1 MPVSPRDFALWAS
14 ATGNKYPQTPEE
26 KMAAA
31 PHAYDFA
38 KNLGKTGANAP
49 GSRVGGRIVFDQPI
63 SAQFADDNSV
73 LHSPV
78 TPDNN
83 VPKVAGTLDNTM
95 TGEHYDNQQRD
106 MREDNARSN
115 NLVRN
120 LGRAALATGVVAGG
134 AILATRPEAR
144 QAVRGA
150 IDTAQQQASNIGNRI
165 SDFLGGLGV
174 SRSVDNETIHNTGD
188 VTPPT
193 TSQRYQQEQ
202 IPNAMQEL
210 QAAKGAN
217 VGTPEKA
224 TVPTTTASTG
234 VKPVTES
241 EIISTSQTFTPR
253 ETGFR
258 SAALAEY
265 ENAMPAT
272 ETVQEA
278 RRQAAT
284 AQLQRA
290 AESIRSRE
298 PYQMEIPGVGGTL
311 MALRSKEAG
320 VTPEQAGVYQAPPA
334 PKLGPSTEQYSLLH
348 TTPDPWTGEY
358 TPAVPTYSPSQ
369 QTSDLNPTVKEQ
381 LDIPAR
387 NIGYSGSGRI
397 VHHGEVPAPKLGG
410 RSLVRIQG
418 EGPSRETAT
427 VEQQFYPGEVGPSEQ
442 RDITGAFLTPKV
454 TRLAGA
460 RDIEAAIATR
470 EAQGVYPEGRYS
482 SLLSGEEYA
491 PASEI
496 WRQSST
502 IDPRVV
508 TAGEQSVLGKVQ
520 GYLGGK
526 AGWVEQAKQQREIAR
541 QERLAE
547 AAPQLAALKMQI
559 EGTPQ
564 QRKAAGLEAET
575 DPRALTFLKQVTG
588 LYDITEDPKLLEAA
602 GQRALPLNVTLPGGE
617 TVPTKSFFKPFGV
630 VGAGEPSA
638 NEFMTTNP
646 TQVQALE
653 NIAIGKQTTL
663 NNVKAGILKQF
674 GKEPTDKITNNMF
687 NQLPQ
692 AQRQVLMDAHSDWTE
707 ATTRLNRA
715 KDMPV
720 LFSIPEEIQQGTKMT
735 PIVSQTTGDVVG
747 MSAVP
752 AEKAVATPELYRM
765 RAAGGAGRQEVGG
778 VGRRRESLES
788 EYGHTRSG
796 SPLDLET
803 VLYRHKD
810 TGEILT
816 GSDVG
821 LAEIAHGSVVPIS
834 GETVEPQ
841 RIMGKEGRTFKGI
854 SADVINRASFDPVER
869 ERLIAAFP
877 EAKTP
882 EGLVYAPGALESPG
896 GGARPTLGTRFDKS
910 PAFSR
915 AERETG
921 FWLDPDEQTPLPTPG
936 SAREAKINSL
946 IASSGVA
953 QNVNPQTAYK
963 TRMEKISTRV
973 LTPAEQS
980 FLRAHIHAG
989 IWGDP
994 ADLQSNSAAQTI
1006 QLEPASAT
1014 VVTHREF
1021 KPTQLV
1027 IPGAGVA
1034 PQIRSTPALEEAVAT
1049 EQYMGTRPGRNLRA
1063 AMQKALS
1070 KAAAYQPSLF

>member
-73 LHSPV
+73 LHSSV

-83 VPKVAGTLDNTM
+83 IPKVAGTLDNTM

-290 AESIRSRE
+290 AESIRSSE
-298 PYQMEIPGVGGTL
+298 PYQMEIPGVGATL

-358 TPAVPTYSPSQ
+358 TPAVPTYSPFQ

-427 VEQQFYPGEVGPSEQ
+427 VEQQFYPGEIGPAEQ

-482 SLLSGEEYA
+482 SLVSGEEYA

-735 PIVSQTTGDVVG
+735 PIVSQTTGDVIG

-778 VGRRRESLES
+778 VGRRREALES
-788 EYGHTRSG
+788 DPGGSGLSFASG
-796 SPLDLET
+796 SELEAT
-803 VLYRHKD
+803 PFLYRHVD
-810 TGEILT
+810 TGELMHPNT
-816 GSDVG
+816 VTEKM
-821 LAEIAHGSVVPIS
+821 LAAGSVTPVR
-834 GETVEPQ
+834 GTAVEPQ
-841 RIMGKEGRTFKGI
+841 RIMGKEGRTFKGV
-854 SADVINRASFDPVER
+854 SSDVIDPRSFDPSER
-869 ERLIAAFP
+869 TMLAQQFP
-877 EAKTP
+877 ERVTP
-882 EGLVYAPGALESPG
+882 EGLIYSEKALE
-896 GGARPTLGTRFDKS
+896 RPTATKYANK
-910 PAFSR
+910 PANLTPS
-915 AERETG
+915 ER
-921 FWLDPDEQTPLPTPG
+921 QT
-936 SAREAKINSL
+936 KIASL
-946 IASSGVA
+946 IASAEALKQLPEERGPRYTQVG
-953 QNVNPQTAYK
+953 PG
-963 TRMEKISTRV
+963 TRGAS
-973 LTPAEQS
+973 
-980 FLRAHIHAG
+980 
-989 IWGDP
+989 
-994 ADLQSNSAAQTI
+994 QTI
-1006 QLEPASAT
+1006 ELEAPSTIFTQRDDWRPQQLT
-1014 VVTHREF
+1014 
-1021 KPTQLV
+1021 